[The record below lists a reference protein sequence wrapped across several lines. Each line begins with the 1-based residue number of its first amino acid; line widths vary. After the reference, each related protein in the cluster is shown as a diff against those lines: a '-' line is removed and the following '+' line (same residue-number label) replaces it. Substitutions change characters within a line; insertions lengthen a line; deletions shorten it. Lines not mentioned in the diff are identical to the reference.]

1 MLELFLKNLSIAEP
15 REDAYD
21 ISSFSSFNASEKIIA
36 EDAIMQLASNGDAKA
51 LVTIGKL
58 KLDRAEK
65 ILIEQAKNS
74 NEWVRFSANRALLE
88 LNKSHKGI
96 LEDTMAPSSMTR
108 FGAISEISRHKI
120 KETNQVL
127 IKALDDEDSLVRFEA
142 YDGLLE
148 YFDLVK
154 YTTDENGNTQ
164 LESPLKTLGVLLV
177 CDIKSLRFKAVIDAK
192 EIFKKISEGNTPE
205 SLDLIYKSSG
215 IPNFRIQIRDSFY
228 NYTTPFSTDLIQQA
242 QGHDRYW
249 AEVFIALQLNS
260 RNDFKRS
267 LEALVN
273 LNVFWIAET
282 LKDFIILFGPS
293 SDLFEPTANAIE
305 ALSNKN

>member
-1 MLELFLKNLSIAEP
+1 MLDLFLKNLSIADP

-21 ISSFSSFNASEKIIA
+21 ISSFSSFNASEKKIA
-36 EDAIMQLASNGDAKA
+36 EDAIMQLASNGDARA

-58 KLDRAEK
+58 KLERAEK

-88 LNKSHKGI
+88 LDKSHKGI

-127 IKALDDEDSLVRFEA
+127 LKALDDEDSLVRFEA

-164 LESPLKTLGVLLV
+164 LESPLKTLGVLIV
-177 CDIKSLRFKAVIDAK
+177 CDIKSLRFKAVIEAK
-192 EIFKKISEGNTPE
+192 
-205 SLDLIYKSSG
+205 
-215 IPNFRIQIRDSFY
+215 
-228 NYTTPFSTDLIQQA
+228 
-242 QGHDRYW
+242 
-249 AEVFIALQLNS
+249 
-260 RNDFKRS
+260 
-267 LEALVN
+267 
-273 LNVFWIAET
+273 
-282 LKDFIILFGPS
+282 
-293 SDLFEPTANAIE
+293 
-305 ALSNKN
+305 

>member
-1 MLELFLKNLSIAEP
+1 
-15 REDAYD
+15 
-21 ISSFSSFNASEKIIA
+21 
-36 EDAIMQLASNGDAKA
+36 MQLASNGDARA

-58 KLDRAEK
+58 KLERAEK

-88 LNKSHKGI
+88 LDKSHKGI

-164 LESPLKTLGVLLV
+164 LESPLKTLGVLIV

-273 LNVFWIAET
+273 LNVFWIVET
-282 LKDFIILFGPS
+282 LKDFMILFGPS

>member
-1 MLELFLKNLSIAEP
+1 MLDLFLKSLSIAEP

-21 ISSFSSFNASEKIIA
+21 ISFFSSFNATEKKIA
-36 EDAIMQLASNGDAKA
+36 EDAIIQLASNGDARA

-88 LNKSHKGI
+88 LDKSYKGI
-96 LEDTMAPSSMTR
+96 LEDTKASSSNTR
-108 FGAISEISRHKI
+108 FGAISEISKHKI
-120 KETNQVL
+120 KETNEVL

-142 YDGLLE
+142 YDGLLQ
-148 YFDLVK
+148 YFDLLK
-154 YTTDENGNTQ
+154 YTKKNGNTL
-164 LESPLKTLGVLLV
+164 LESPLKTLGVLVV

-192 EIFKKISEGNTPE
+192 EIFKKISEGNTPD
-205 SLDLIYKSSG
+205 SLDLVYKSSG

-228 NYTTPFSTDLIQQA
+228 DYKKPFSTALIQRA
-242 QGHDRYW
+242 RGHDRRW
-249 AEVFIALQLNS
+249 AEVFLALQLNS
-260 RNDFKRS
+260 MTDFKRS

-273 LNVFWIAET
+273 LNAFWIVET
-282 LKDFIILFGPS
+282 LRDFIILFGPA
-293 SDLFEPTANAIE
+293 SDLYEPTKNAIE
-305 ALSNKN
+305 ALANKN

>member
-1 MLELFLKNLSIAEP
+1 MLDLFLKSLSIAEP

-21 ISSFSSFNASEKIIA
+21 ISFFSSFNESDKKSA
-36 EDAIMQLASNGDAKA
+36 EDAIMQLASNGDPKA

-65 ILIEQAKNS
+65 ILIEQAKNP

-96 LEDTMAPSSMTR
+96 LEDTMALSSITR
-108 FGAISEISRHKI
+108 FGAISEISRHNI
-120 KETNQVL
+120 KETNEVL
-127 IKALDDEDSLVRFEA
+127 LKALDDEDSLVRFEA
-142 YDGLLE
+142 YDGLLQ
-148 YFDLVK
+148 YFDLLK
-154 YTTDENGNTQ
+154 YTKNENGNTQ
-164 LESPLKTLGVLLV
+164 LESPLKALGVLIV
-177 CDIKSLRFKAVIDAK
+177 SDIKSLRFKAVIEAK
-192 EIFKKISEGNTPE
+192 EIFKKISEGNSPE

-228 NYTTPFSTDLIQQA
+228 NDTIPFSTDLIQQA

-260 RNDFKRS
+260 RNHFKRS

-273 LNVFWIAET
+273 LNAFWILDT
-282 LKDFIILFGPS
+282 LKEFIILFGPS
-293 SDLFEPTANAIE
+293 SDLYEPTANAIE
-305 ALSNKN
+305 ALSDKS

>member
-1 MLELFLKNLSIAEP
+1 MLDLFLKSLSIAEP

-21 ISSFSSFNASEKIIA
+21 ISFFSSFNESDKKIA
-36 EDAIMQLASNGDAKA
+36 EDAIMQLASNGDPKA

-58 KLDRAEK
+58 RLNRAEK

-88 LNKSHKGI
+88 LDKSHKGI
-96 LEDTMAPSSMTR
+96 LEDTMASSSVTR
-108 FGAISEISRHKI
+108 FGAISEISRHNI
-120 KETNQVL
+120 KETNEVL
-127 IKALDDEDSLVRFEA
+127 LKALDDEDSLVRFEA

-154 YTTDENGNTQ
+154 YTTDENGSTQ
-164 LESPLKTLGVLLV
+164 LESPLKTLGVLIV

-192 EIFKKISEGNTPE
+192 EVFKKISEGNSPE

-228 NYTTPFSTDLIQQA
+228 NDTIPFSTDLIQQA
-242 QGHDRYW
+242 EGHDRHW

-260 RNDFKRS
+260 RNHFKRS

-273 LNVFWIAET
+273 LNAFWILDT
-282 LKDFIILFGPS
+282 LKEFMILFGSS
-293 SDLFEPTANAIE
+293 SDLYEPTANAIE
-305 ALSNKN
+305 ALSNKS